1 MCVRYFVYCVRRLY
15 KGCRNGNT
23 LFSTIWLRTM
33 WWSHLKLWLIIHWLS
48 VWGIGRLYAWQNYI
62 GQSTEVHL
70 ICTFAPYWA
79 KICRRSIWTI
89 PSPRISCALSQQ
101 HTSVEIVIKPCRTF
115 QVGLTTEDCL
125 WYICTKLINNLYW
138 INIKKTYVLI
148 KNFLLMTLYSV
159 CEQTKEPSRGCRC
172 NLNLVPTLADRAEY
186 IGLT

>member
-1 MCVRYFVYCVRRLY
+1 
-15 KGCRNGNT
+15 
-23 LFSTIWLRTM
+23 M

-48 VWGIGRLYAWQNYI
+48 VWGIGRLYVWQNYI

-138 INIKKTYVLI
+138 INIKKTYELI

-159 CEQTKEPSRGCRC
+159 CEQTKGTKSRLPLQLKFGPNPRWQSR
-172 NLNLVPTLADRAEY
+172 VHWTYVKLAMHDDP
-186 IGLT
+186 IFCLCFS

>member
-1 MCVRYFVYCVRRLY
+1 MCCVFCVYLSAFLMCVRYFVYCVRRLY

-23 LFSTIWLRTM
+23 LFSTIRFRIM

-48 VWGIGRLYAWQNYI
+48 VWGIGRLYVWQNYI

-115 QVGLTTEDCL
+115 QVDLTTEDCL

-138 INIKKTYVLI
+138 INIKKISWWLCIQYV
-148 KNFLLMTLYSV
+148 
-159 CEQTKEPSRGCRC
+159 SRQR
-172 NLNLVPTLADRAEY
+172 NQVAVAAAT
-186 IGLT
+186 